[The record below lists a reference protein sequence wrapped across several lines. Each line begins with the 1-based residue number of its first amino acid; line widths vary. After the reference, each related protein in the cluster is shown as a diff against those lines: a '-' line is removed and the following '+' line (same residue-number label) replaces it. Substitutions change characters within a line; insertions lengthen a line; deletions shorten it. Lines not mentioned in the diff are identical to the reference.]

1 MNAMKEAMEKAAS
14 EAEAMFHEAP
24 SSAVPLNPTGINPVE
39 FKVLIMLE
47 PVLEKT
53 KGGVYRT
60 EEGIEREQAAGTS
73 AMLIAV
79 GGNAFEDWKG
89 EIPKPGDLVLLN
101 KFSGS
106 PPKAGDFRNLY
117 RLCNDKDICA
127 VLT

>member
-1 MNAMKEAMEKAAS
+1 MSQIKEAMEKAAVEG
-14 EAEAMFHEAP
+14 EAAFHEAP

-39 FKVLIMLE
+39 FKVLIMLD
-47 PVLEKT
+47 PVQGKT
-53 KGGVYRT
+53 DGGIIRT
-60 EEGIEREQAAGTS
+60 DESQERQQAAATS
-73 AMLIAV
+73 ATLVAC
-79 GGNAFEDWKG
+79 GGNAFEDWNGK
-89 EIPKPGDLVLLN
+89 IPVPGDRVLLN